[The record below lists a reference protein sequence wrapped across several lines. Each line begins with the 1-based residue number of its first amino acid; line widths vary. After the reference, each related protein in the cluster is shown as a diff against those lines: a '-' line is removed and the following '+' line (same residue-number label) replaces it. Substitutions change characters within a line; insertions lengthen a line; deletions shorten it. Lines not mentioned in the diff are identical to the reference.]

1 MRISD
6 WSSDVCSSDL
16 GLAGLAVEPRAAPSA
31 ERRAGYS
38 QQQRVENGAVDASG
52 HRHACARD
60 GEDDEVER
68 LVDRTLFRRGTATQL
83 QPDQRPG
90 PRESGKA
97 AENAAADAAR
107 GVRWARTPGAD
118 GDPRHTAHLA
128 ERLADEEAPDRPPHH

>member
-16 GLAGLAVEPRAAPSA
+16 
-31 ERRAGYS
+31 

-83 QPDQRPG
+83 QPDQRQG

-97 AENAAADAAR
+97 AENAAADADR
-107 GVRWARTPGAD
+107 GVRWAATPGAD
-118 GDPRHTAHLA
+118 GEPCKTAQ
-128 ERLADEEAPDRPPHH
+128 LADRIADEDAADRQHQPNRDRKADGSGKG

>member
-60 GEDDEVER
+60 GEDVEVER
-68 LVDRTLFRRGTATQL
+68 LVDRTLFRRGPATQL
-83 QPDQRPG
+83 PPDTRPG
-90 PRESGKA
+90 TRESCHA
-97 AENAAADAAR
+97 AESTAADEHRGGRGAAHREPGTRAAR
-107 GVRWARTPGAD
+107 
-118 GDPRHTAHLA
+118 
-128 ERLADEEAPDRPPHH
+128 E